1 MVQGIRP
8 VHPPFGDSVSPPPWG
23 YPLHAPSDCELK
35 DPKCGDADEYSQYV
49 DKSMIKTGWT
59 RQSNQIKRCAG
70 APDLADLCMR
80 AVVVLLLAIVSAWL
94 SATSAAQVQS
104 VGVAGDGEFTRI
116 TITSSDTFKPDIFLR
131 DTEDGLVIEMVPQ
144 RFSLGADAFFAEPT
158 GGILAYT
165 LDTDRI
171 VFELEKPMMVMRE
184 IDLPPAGNEQLY
196 RYILDLSGVS
206 MARFSAAAGRDASR
220 FARFEAA
227 RFAEAEAKT
236 LAPVQVADIPAP
248 DLPRPET
255 PSSKPAGFGAM
266 MQMAARQRRVIVI
279 DPGHGGR
286 DPGALAVN
294 GGKES
299 TIVLDTSLKL
309 KKLIEKDPRYVVRL
323 TRETDVYIEHED
335 RVTMAR
341 DWGADL
347 FISVHADA
355 ALKPDVA
362 GASVYTLSTRGEAR
376 IERTAKKYGWDM
388 PFEDGS
394 TSGEVTDILQDLT
407 VRETKSNSAIFAEF
421 LVPELGQAGP
431 LLRNTHRQQ
440 NFFVLLAPDVPAVL
454 VEIGFLTNK
463 NDARRLKSER
473 GRRKSAEAIK
483 RAIDAY
489 FDRQDLLFAS
499 N

>member
-1 MVQGIRP
+1 M
-8 VHPPFGDSVSPPPWG
+8 
-23 YPLHAPSDCELK
+23 
-35 DPKCGDADEYSQYV
+35 
-49 DKSMIKTGWT
+49 
-59 RQSNQIKRCAG
+59 AG
-70 APDLADLCMR
+70 RFMR
-80 AVVVLLLAIVSAWL
+80 AVTVFLLFAMALLGSV
-94 SATSAAQVQS
+94 TSAAQVQS

-116 TITSSDTFKPDIFLR
+116 TITSNDAFRPDVFLR
-131 DTEDGLVIEMVPQ
+131 ETEDGLIIEMVPEQ
-144 RFSLGADAFFAEPT
+144 FRLADQPFYAEPT
-158 GGILAYT
+158 GGVFAYT
-165 LDTDRI
+165 LDKDRI
-171 VFELEKPMMVMRE
+171 VFELEQPMMVMRE
-184 IDLPPAGNEQLY
+184 IDLPPTGNEHLY

-206 MARFSAAAGRDASR
+206 LARFSSAAKRDATR

-227 RFAEAEAKT
+227 RYAAAEAALLSPPQAADTTT
-236 LAPVQVADIPAP
+236 LTESQP
-248 DLPRPET
+248 DT
-255 PSSKPAGFGAM
+255 PSTKPASFGAM
-266 MQMAARQRRVIVI
+266 VQMAAQQRRVIVI

-286 DPGALAVN
+286 DPGALAVI

-299 TIVLDTSLKL
+299 EIVLDTSLKL

-323 TRETDVYIEHED
+323 TRETDVYVEHED

-355 ALKPDVA
+355 AGKPTVR
-362 GASVYTLSTRGEAR
+362 GASVYTISTRGEAR
-376 IERTAKKYGWDM
+376 IDRTAKRFGWDM
-388 PFEDGS
+388 PFEDGN
-394 TSGEVTDILQDLT
+394 TEEVTDILQDLT

-421 LVPELGQAGP
+421 LVPELQQAGP
-431 LLRNTHRQQ
+431 LLRNTHRQE

-454 VEIGFLTNK
+454 VEIGFLTNRD
-463 NDARRLKSER
+463 DARRLKSER

>member
-1 MVQGIRP
+1 MRV
-8 VHPPFGDSVSPPPWG
+8 VTVFF
-23 YPLHAPSDCELK
+23 
-35 DPKCGDADEYSQYV
+35 
-49 DKSMIKTGWT
+49 
-59 RQSNQIKRCAG
+59 
-70 APDLADLCMR
+70 LA
-80 AVVVLLLAIVSAWL
+80 VLTAL
-94 SATSAAQVQS
+94 SAALSASIASAQVQS

-116 TITSSDTFKPDIFLR
+116 TITSEDAFKPDIFLR

-144 RFSLGADAFFAEPT
+144 RFRLSHAPFFAEPT
-158 GGILAYT
+158 GGVLAYT

-171 VFELEKPMMVMRE
+171 TFELDQPMMVMRE
-184 IDLPPAGNEQLY
+184 IDLPPTGSERLY

-206 MARFSAAAGRDASR
+206 LARYEAAAKRDAPR

-227 RFAEAEAKT
+227 RFADAEAAQR
-236 LAPVQVADIPAP
+236 APTVSAELSVP
-248 DLPRPET
+248 DTPQPET

-266 MQMAARQRRVIVI
+266 MQRAARQRRVIVI

-286 DPGALAVN
+286 DPGALAII

-299 TIVLDTSLKL
+299 EIVLDTSLKL
-309 KKLIEKDPRYVVRL
+309 KALIEKDPRYIVRL
-323 TRETDVYIEHED
+323 TRETDIYIEHED

-355 ALKPDVA
+355 AGAPTVS
-362 GASVYTLSTRGEAR
+362 GASVYTISTRGEAR
-376 IERTAKKYGWDM
+376 IEGTAKKYGWEL
-388 PFEDGS
+388 PFEDG
-394 TSGEVTDILQDLT
+394 TSEEVSDILQDLT
-407 VRETKSNSAIFAEF
+407 VRETKSNSTIFAEF

-431 LLRNTHRQQ
+431 LLRNTHRQK
-440 NFFVLLAPDVPAVL
+440 NLFVLLAPDVPAVL

-473 GRRKSAEAIK
+473 GRRKSAQAIK